1 MRTVQPRTVQPT
13 VPCLDD
19 ALRWSEAMVR
29 WRSHQLRARV
39 RDLSPLSS
47 TRTDLLFSWV
57 SGALGASARTVKG
70 LILATF
76 GPESKELK
84 KFDTFW
90 DDIGVEDSERR
101 KGGKGSVSRV
111 QAPERWE
118 PQGWTVDLLAKQL
131 AASQLPPDILINNER
146 AAKI

>member
-1 MRTVQPRTVQPT
+1 MCAVQPRTVQPT

-29 WRSHQLRARV
+29 WRSHQLRTRV
-39 RDLSPLSS
+39 RDLSPISS
-47 TRTDLLFSWV
+47 TRIDLLFSWV

-70 LILATF
+70 IILSAF
-76 GPESKELK
+76 GPESEELK

-90 DDIGVEDSERR
+90 DDISVEDSERR
-101 KGGKGSVSRV
+101 KGGKGPVSRV
-111 QAPERWE
+111 LAPERWE